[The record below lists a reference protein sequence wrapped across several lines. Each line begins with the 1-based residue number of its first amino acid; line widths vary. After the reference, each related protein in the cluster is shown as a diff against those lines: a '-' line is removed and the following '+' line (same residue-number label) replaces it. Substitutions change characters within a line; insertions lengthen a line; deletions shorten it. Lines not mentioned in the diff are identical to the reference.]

1 MSQSEIVVEG
11 RNLTIGYQVGKKR
24 TEVHSRLNFQLFRG
38 ELTCLLGANGAG
50 KSTLLRTLAAAQPFL
65 SGDLELLDRD
75 LSAYSERELSK
86 TIGVVLTDRTQ
97 AGGLTVYELVALGR
111 QPYTGFFGRL
121 NKADKQLVEHALQA
135 VEIAHKARCYMAEL
149 SDGERQ
155 KVMIAKALVQ
165 ECPLI
170 LLDEPTAFLDVVSRI
185 EIMNLLH
192 RLAIEEKRAI
202 LLSTHDIEQAL
213 VLSDRL
219 WLLSSTGGLECGV
232 TEDLI
237 LRNRMDTLFANHA
250 RIKFDLNS
258 MGVLEGMYDIE
269 IKYVGYKTEVRR
281 KVRVENGKLVIL
293 NLELETDAQEL
304 ADVVVVAKKNREN
317 ENMLLLE
324 QQKAVIAVQSVGVR
338 ELSRKGVSDAEGA
351 VTKVAG
357 VSKQDGV
364 KNVFI
369 RGLGDRYNA
378 TTFNGFALPSEDPEY
393 KNISLDFFGTDII
406 QSVGV
411 NKAFN
416 AGGSSDVGGATID
429 IVSKELIGSGNL
441 GFGIS
446 GGLNTQTVA
455 ADFLKQDGVNFMGFA
470 NRTEPADENSWN
482 FRNKLDPSTQHFQI
496 NRSYS
501 ISGGKRFYVGKDK
514 NPLSF
519 FLTAGHTTDYQ
530 YTDEIIRNTTTSGT
544 VYKDMNGKKYAENI
558 SQLALA
564 NVDFDMQNRH
574 HISYNLMMIHAN
586 TQSVGDYNGKNS
598 IFSDDYENLGFTRRQ
613 QTNDNMLIVNQLMTN
628 WGLTKSLSLD
638 AGASYNMVKGYEPDR
653 RINNLTKAEDGYT
666 LLRGNSQ
673 QRYFST
679 LDEDDLNVKA
689 GLVYRLKDNIEEIS
703 NVRFG
708 YTGRFVDDN
717 FKATEYNLTVGHVS
731 VIPSLDDFSLDDYYN
746 QENFASDWFKIQK
759 NLDEYTVK
767 KNIHSAYAEATYQFT
782 PRWIVNLGMKYDKV
796 DIEVDY
802 NVNRGGSKGNNTI
815 QKDYFLPSLNLKYN
829 LNDKNSLRLG
839 ASKTYTLPQAKEIS
853 PYRYVGVNFN
863 SQGNPNLKPSDHYN
877 LDLKWDFNPTPT
889 ELISLTAFYKLIK
902 NPISRIEVASA
913 GGYLSYENI
922 ADKATVAGVEVEIR
936 KNLFVR
942 PVSNAAHGMNKL
954 SLGLN
959 GSYIYTNA
967 KMPLATV
974 TTGSQL
980 EGAAPWIV
988 NFDLSHNFTKGER
1001 SFVNTLVLNYV
1012 SDKIYTIG
1020 TQGYQDMMEKGVL
1033 TLDFVSQAKLNKH
1046 LSLNLKARN
1055 LLNPSSK
1062 LSRKA
1067 NENGEK
1073 VILNDYKKGINISLG
1088 VSCTF

>member
-1 MSQSEIVVEG
+1 MVA
-11 RNLTIGYQVGKKR
+11 
-24 TEVHSRLNFQLFRG
+24 FF
-38 ELTCLLGANGAG
+38 CLLCVLPA
-50 KSTLLRTLAAAQPFL
+50 LAANIKIKGAVK
-65 SGDLELLDRD
+65 DK
-75 LSAYSERELSK
+75 LSK
-86 TIGVVLTDRTQ
+86 EPLIGATIRLLGTQ
-97 AGGLTVYELVALGR
+97 AG
-111 QPYTGFFGRL
+111 
-121 NKADKQLVEHALQA
+121 A
-135 VEIAHKARCYMAEL
+135 VTDMEGNFE
-149 SDGERQ
+149 
-155 KVMIAKALVQ
+155 
-165 ECPLI
+165 
-170 LLDEPTAFLDVVSRI
+170 
-185 EIMNLLH
+185 
-192 RLAIEEKRAI
+192 
-202 LLSTHDIEQAL
+202 
-213 VLSDRL
+213 
-219 WLLSSTGGLECGV
+219 
-232 TEDLI
+232 
-237 LRNRMDTLFANHA
+237 
-250 RIKFDLNS
+250 LNS

-364 KNVFI
+364 KNVFV

-482 FRNKLDPSTQHFQI
+482 FRNELDPSAQHFQI

-731 VIPSLDDFSLDDYYN
+731 TLPSLDNLSLDDYYN

-767 KNIHSAYAEATYQFT
+767 RISIPLM
-782 PRWIVNLGMKYDKV
+782 PR
-796 DIEVDY
+796 
-802 NVNRGGSKGNNTI
+802 
-815 QKDYFLPSLNLKYN
+815 LPTSL
-829 LNDKNSLRLG
+829 
-839 ASKTYTLPQAKEIS
+839 LP
-853 PYRYVGVNFN
+853 VG
-863 SQGNPNLKPSDHYN
+863 L
-877 LDLKWDFNPTPT
+877 
-889 ELISLTAFYKLIK
+889 
-902 NPISRIEVASA
+902 
-913 GGYLSYENI
+913 
-922 ADKATVAGVEVEIR
+922 
-936 KNLFVR
+936 
-942 PVSNAAHGMNKL
+942 
-954 SLGLN
+954 
-959 GSYIYTNA
+959 
-967 KMPLATV
+967 
-974 TTGSQL
+974 
-980 EGAAPWIV
+980 
-988 NFDLSHNFTKGER
+988 
-1001 SFVNTLVLNYV
+1001 
-1012 SDKIYTIG
+1012 
-1020 TQGYQDMMEKGVL
+1020 
-1033 TLDFVSQAKLNKH
+1033 
-1046 LSLNLKARN
+1046 
-1055 LLNPSSK
+1055 
-1062 LSRKA
+1062 
-1067 NENGEK
+1067 
-1073 VILNDYKKGINISLG
+1073 
-1088 VSCTF
+1088 

>member
-1 MSQSEIVVEG
+1 M
-11 RNLTIGYQVGKKR
+11 KK
-24 TEVHSRLNFQLFRG
+24 LFLIRFSVAAFF
-38 ELTCLLGANGAG
+38 CLLCVLPA
-50 KSTLLRTLAAAQPFL
+50 LAANIKIKGAVK
-65 SGDLELLDRD
+65 DK
-75 LSAYSERELSK
+75 LSK
-86 TIGVVLTDRTQ
+86 EPLIGATIRLLGTQ
-97 AGGLTVYELVALGR
+97 AG
-111 QPYTGFFGRL
+111 
-121 NKADKQLVEHALQA
+121 A
-135 VEIAHKARCYMAEL
+135 VTDMEGNFE
-149 SDGERQ
+149 
-155 KVMIAKALVQ
+155 
-165 ECPLI
+165 
-170 LLDEPTAFLDVVSRI
+170 
-185 EIMNLLH
+185 
-192 RLAIEEKRAI
+192 
-202 LLSTHDIEQAL
+202 
-213 VLSDRL
+213 
-219 WLLSSTGGLECGV
+219 
-232 TEDLI
+232 
-237 LRNRMDTLFANHA
+237 
-250 RIKFDLNS
+250 LNS
-258 MGVLEGMYDIE
+258 MGVLEGMYDVE

-364 KNVFI
+364 KNVFV

-411 NKAFN
+411 KKAFN

-470 NRTEPADENSWN
+470 NRTEPADENLWN
-482 FRNKLDPSTQHFQI
+482 FRNKLDPSAQHFQI

-501 ISGGKRFYVGKDK
+501 ISGGKRFYVGKGK

-564 NVDFDMQNRH
+564 NVDYDMQNRH

-731 VIPSLDDFSLDDYYN
+731 SISSLDDLSLDDYYN

-815 QKDYFLPSLNLKYN
+815 QKI
-829 LNDKNSLRLG
+829 
-839 ASKTYTLPQAKEIS
+839 IS
-853 PYRYVGVNFN
+853 CP
-863 SQGNPNLKPSDHYN
+863 
-877 LDLKWDFNPTPT
+877 
-889 ELISLTAFYKLIK
+889 A
-902 NPISRIEVASA
+902 
-913 GGYLSYENI
+913 
-922 ADKATVAGVEVEIR
+922 
-936 KNLFVR
+936 
-942 PVSNAAHGMNKL
+942 
-954 SLGLN
+954 
-959 GSYIYTNA
+959 
-967 KMPLATV
+967 
-974 TTGSQL
+974 
-980 EGAAPWIV
+980 
-988 NFDLSHNFTKGER
+988 
-1001 SFVNTLVLNYV
+1001 
-1012 SDKIYTIG
+1012 
-1020 TQGYQDMMEKGVL
+1020 
-1033 TLDFVSQAKLNKH
+1033 
-1046 LSLNLKARN
+1046 
-1055 LLNPSSK
+1055 
-1062 LSRKA
+1062 
-1067 NENGEK
+1067 
-1073 VILNDYKKGINISLG
+1073 
-1088 VSCTF
+1088 

>member
-1 MSQSEIVVEG
+1 M
-11 RNLTIGYQVGKKR
+11 KK
-24 TEVHSRLNFQLFRG
+24 LFLIRFSVAAFF
-38 ELTCLLGANGAG
+38 CLLCVLPALAVNIKIKGAV
-50 KSTLLRTLAAAQPFL
+50 K
-65 SGDLELLDRD
+65 DK
-75 LSAYSERELSK
+75 LSK
-86 TIGVVLTDRTQ
+86 EPLIGATIRLLGTQ
-97 AGGLTVYELVALGR
+97 AG
-111 QPYTGFFGRL
+111 
-121 NKADKQLVEHALQA
+121 A
-135 VEIAHKARCYMAEL
+135 VTDMEGNFE
-149 SDGERQ
+149 
-155 KVMIAKALVQ
+155 
-165 ECPLI
+165 
-170 LLDEPTAFLDVVSRI
+170 
-185 EIMNLLH
+185 
-192 RLAIEEKRAI
+192 
-202 LLSTHDIEQAL
+202 
-213 VLSDRL
+213 
-219 WLLSSTGGLECGV
+219 
-232 TEDLI
+232 
-237 LRNRMDTLFANHA
+237 
-250 RIKFDLNS
+250 LNS

-364 KNVFI
+364 KNVFV

-411 NKAFN
+411 KKAFN

-429 IVSKELIGSGNL
+429 IVSKELIGSGHL

-470 NRTEPADENSWN
+470 NRTEHADENSWN
-482 FRNKLDPSTQHFQI
+482 FRNKLDPSAQHLQI

-514 NPLSF
+514 NPFSF

-731 VIPSLDDFSLDDYYN
+731 AIPSLDDFSLDDYYN

-759 NLDEYTVK
+759 NLDEYIVK

-782 PRWIVNLGMKYDKV
+782 PRWIVNLGLKYDKV

-815 QKDYFLPSLNLKYN
+815 QKDYFLP
-829 LNDKNSLRLG
+829 
-839 ASKTYTLPQAKEIS
+839 
-853 PYRYVGVNFN
+853 
-863 SQGNPNLKPSDHYN
+863 
-877 LDLKWDFNPTPT
+877 
-889 ELISLTAFYKLIK
+889 
-902 NPISRIEVASA
+902 
-913 GGYLSYENI
+913 
-922 ADKATVAGVEVEIR
+922 
-936 KNLFVR
+936 
-942 PVSNAAHGMNKL
+942 L
-954 SLGLN
+954 SL
-959 GSYIYTNA
+959 IH
-967 KMPLATV
+967 
-974 TTGSQL
+974 
-980 EGAAPWIV
+980 I
-988 NFDLSHNFTKGER
+988 
-1001 SFVNTLVLNYV
+1001 
-1012 SDKIYTIG
+1012 
-1020 TQGYQDMMEKGVL
+1020 
-1033 TLDFVSQAKLNKH
+1033 
-1046 LSLNLKARN
+1046 
-1055 LLNPSSK
+1055 
-1062 LSRKA
+1062 
-1067 NENGEK
+1067 
-1073 VILNDYKKGINISLG
+1073 
-1088 VSCTF
+1088 

>member
-1 MSQSEIVVEG
+1 MKKLFLIRFSVVA
-11 RNLTIGYQVGKKR
+11 
-24 TEVHSRLNFQLFRG
+24 FF
-38 ELTCLLGANGAG
+38 CLLCVLPA
-50 KSTLLRTLAAAQPFL
+50 LAANIKIKGAVK
-65 SGDLELLDRD
+65 DK
-75 LSAYSERELSK
+75 LSK
-86 TIGVVLTDRTQ
+86 EPLIGATIRLLGTQ
-97 AGGLTVYELVALGR
+97 AG
-111 QPYTGFFGRL
+111 
-121 NKADKQLVEHALQA
+121 A
-135 VEIAHKARCYMAEL
+135 VTDMEGNFE
-149 SDGERQ
+149 
-155 KVMIAKALVQ
+155 
-165 ECPLI
+165 
-170 LLDEPTAFLDVVSRI
+170 
-185 EIMNLLH
+185 
-192 RLAIEEKRAI
+192 
-202 LLSTHDIEQAL
+202 
-213 VLSDRL
+213 
-219 WLLSSTGGLECGV
+219 
-232 TEDLI
+232 
-237 LRNRMDTLFANHA
+237 
-250 RIKFDLNS
+250 LNS

-364 KNVFI
+364 KNVFV

-482 FRNKLDPSTQHFQI
+482 FRNKLDPSAQHFQI

-731 VIPSLDDFSLDDYYN
+731 TLPSLDNLSLDDYYY

-839 ASKTYTLPQAKEIS
+839 ASKT
-853 PYRYVGVNFN
+853 
-863 SQGNPNLKPSDHYN
+863 
-877 LDLKWDFNPTPT
+877 
-889 ELISLTAFYKLIK
+889 
-902 NPISRIEVASA
+902 
-913 GGYLSYENI
+913 
-922 ADKATVAGVEVEIR
+922 
-936 KNLFVR
+936 
-942 PVSNAAHGMNKL
+942 
-954 SLGLN
+954 
-959 GSYIYTNA
+959 
-967 KMPLATV
+967 
-974 TTGSQL
+974 
-980 EGAAPWIV
+980 
-988 NFDLSHNFTKGER
+988 
-1001 SFVNTLVLNYV
+1001 
-1012 SDKIYTIG
+1012 
-1020 TQGYQDMMEKGVL
+1020 
-1033 TLDFVSQAKLNKH
+1033 
-1046 LSLNLKARN
+1046 
-1055 LLNPSSK
+1055 
-1062 LSRKA
+1062 
-1067 NENGEK
+1067 
-1073 VILNDYKKGINISLG
+1073 
-1088 VSCTF
+1088 

>member
-1 MSQSEIVVEG
+1 MALENRLGITDSAE
-11 RNLTIGYQVGKKR
+11 LAR
-24 TEVHSRLNFQLFRG
+24 TEEKISKQKALKLFETG
-38 ELTCLLGANGAG
+38 ILDTLTPGTSETLCAIHKYLFEDIYDFAG
-50 KSTLLRTLAAAQPFL
+50 KIREVNIAKGNFRFAPLMYLCSA
-65 SGDLELLDRD
+65 LEN
-75 LSAYSERELSK
+75 
-86 TIGVVLTDRTQ
+86 I
-97 AGGLTVYELVALGR
+97 
-111 QPYTGFFGRL
+111 
-121 NKADKQLVEHALQA
+121 DKMPQSSFDEIIEKYVEMN
-135 VEIAHKARCYMAEL
+135 IAHPFREGNGRA
-149 SDGERQ
+149 
-155 KVMIAKALVQ
+155 
-165 ECPLI
+165 
-170 LLDEPTAFLDVVSRI
+170 TRI
-185 EIMNLLH
+185 
-192 RLAIEEKRAI
+192 
-202 LLSTHDIEQAL
+202 
-213 VLSDRL
+213 
-219 WLLSSTGGLECGV
+219 WL
-232 TEDLI
+232 DLI
-237 LRNRMDTLFANHA
+237 LKKEIGKVVDWSKVDKEDYLLAMERSPIR
-250 RIKFDLNS
+250 
-258 MGVLEGMYDIE
+258 DIE

-364 KNVFI
+364 KNVFV

-429 IVSKELIGSGNL
+429 IVSKELIGSGHL

-482 FRNKLDPSTQHFQI
+482 FRNKLDPSAQHLQI
-496 NRSYS
+496 NWSYS

-530 YTDEIIRNTTTSGT
+530 YTDEIIRNTTTGGT

-613 QTNDNMLIVNQLMTN
+613 QTNDNMLIVNQLMSN

-731 VIPSLDDFSLDDYYN
+731 TLPSLDDFSLDDYYN

-988 NFDLSHNFTKGER
+988 NFDLSHNFTKGEC

-1020 TQGYQDMMEKGVL
+1020 TQGYQDMMEQGVL

-1046 LSLNLKARN
+1046 LSFNLKARN
-1055 LLNPSSK
+1055 LLNPSYK

>member
-1 MSQSEIVVEG
+1 MAA
-11 RNLTIGYQVGKKR
+11 
-24 TEVHSRLNFQLFRG
+24 FF
-38 ELTCLLGANGAG
+38 CLLCVLPA
-50 KSTLLRTLAAAQPFL
+50 LAANIKIKGAVK
-65 SGDLELLDRD
+65 DK
-75 LSAYSERELSK
+75 LSK
-86 TIGVVLTDRTQ
+86 EPLIGATIRLLGTQ
-97 AGGLTVYELVALGR
+97 AG
-111 QPYTGFFGRL
+111 
-121 NKADKQLVEHALQA
+121 A
-135 VEIAHKARCYMAEL
+135 VTDMEGNFE
-149 SDGERQ
+149 
-155 KVMIAKALVQ
+155 
-165 ECPLI
+165 
-170 LLDEPTAFLDVVSRI
+170 
-185 EIMNLLH
+185 
-192 RLAIEEKRAI
+192 
-202 LLSTHDIEQAL
+202 
-213 VLSDRL
+213 
-219 WLLSSTGGLECGV
+219 
-232 TEDLI
+232 
-237 LRNRMDTLFANHA
+237 
-250 RIKFDLNS
+250 LNS

-364 KNVFI
+364 KNVFV

-429 IVSKELIGSGNL
+429 IVSKELIGSGHL

-470 NRTEPADENSWN
+470 NRTEHADENSWN
-482 FRNKLDPSTQHFQI
+482 FRNKLDPSAQHLQI

-574 HISYNLMMIHAN
+574 HISYNLMIIHAN

-628 WGLTKSLSLD
+628 WELTKSLSLD

-731 VIPSLDDFSLDDYYN
+731 AIPSLDDFSLDDYYN

-759 NLDEYTVK
+759 NLDEYIVK
-767 KNIHSAYAEATYQFT
+767 RIFIPLM
-782 PRWIVNLGMKYDKV
+782 PR
-796 DIEVDY
+796 
-802 NVNRGGSKGNNTI
+802 
-815 QKDYFLPSLNLKYN
+815 LPTSL
-829 LNDKNSLRLG
+829 
-839 ASKTYTLPQAKEIS
+839 LP
-853 PYRYVGVNFN
+853 VG
-863 SQGNPNLKPSDHYN
+863 L
-877 LDLKWDFNPTPT
+877 
-889 ELISLTAFYKLIK
+889 
-902 NPISRIEVASA
+902 
-913 GGYLSYENI
+913 
-922 ADKATVAGVEVEIR
+922 
-936 KNLFVR
+936 
-942 PVSNAAHGMNKL
+942 
-954 SLGLN
+954 
-959 GSYIYTNA
+959 
-967 KMPLATV
+967 
-974 TTGSQL
+974 
-980 EGAAPWIV
+980 
-988 NFDLSHNFTKGER
+988 
-1001 SFVNTLVLNYV
+1001 
-1012 SDKIYTIG
+1012 
-1020 TQGYQDMMEKGVL
+1020 
-1033 TLDFVSQAKLNKH
+1033 
-1046 LSLNLKARN
+1046 
-1055 LLNPSSK
+1055 
-1062 LSRKA
+1062 
-1067 NENGEK
+1067 
-1073 VILNDYKKGINISLG
+1073 
-1088 VSCTF
+1088 

>member
-1 MSQSEIVVEG
+1 MKKLFLIRFSVVA
-11 RNLTIGYQVGKKR
+11 
-24 TEVHSRLNFQLFRG
+24 FF
-38 ELTCLLGANGAG
+38 CLLCVLPA
-50 KSTLLRTLAAAQPFL
+50 LAANIKIKGAVK
-65 SGDLELLDRD
+65 DK
-75 LSAYSERELSK
+75 LSK
-86 TIGVVLTDRTQ
+86 EPLIGATIRLLGTQ
-97 AGGLTVYELVALGR
+97 AG
-111 QPYTGFFGRL
+111 
-121 NKADKQLVEHALQA
+121 A
-135 VEIAHKARCYMAEL
+135 VTDMEGNFE
-149 SDGERQ
+149 
-155 KVMIAKALVQ
+155 
-165 ECPLI
+165 
-170 LLDEPTAFLDVVSRI
+170 
-185 EIMNLLH
+185 
-192 RLAIEEKRAI
+192 
-202 LLSTHDIEQAL
+202 
-213 VLSDRL
+213 
-219 WLLSSTGGLECGV
+219 
-232 TEDLI
+232 
-237 LRNRMDTLFANHA
+237 
-250 RIKFDLNS
+250 LNS

-731 VIPSLDDFSLDDYYN
+731 TLPSLDNLSLDDYYN
-746 QENFASDWFKIQK
+746 QENFASDWFKI
-759 NLDEYTVK
+759 
-767 KNIHSAYAEATYQFT
+767 
-782 PRWIVNLGMKYDKV
+782 
-796 DIEVDY
+796 
-802 NVNRGGSKGNNTI
+802 
-815 QKDYFLPSLNLKYN
+815 
-829 LNDKNSLRLG
+829 
-839 ASKTYTLPQAKEIS
+839 
-853 PYRYVGVNFN
+853 
-863 SQGNPNLKPSDHYN
+863 
-877 LDLKWDFNPTPT
+877 
-889 ELISLTAFYKLIK
+889 
-902 NPISRIEVASA
+902 
-913 GGYLSYENI
+913 
-922 ADKATVAGVEVEIR
+922 
-936 KNLFVR
+936 
-942 PVSNAAHGMNKL
+942 
-954 SLGLN
+954 
-959 GSYIYTNA
+959 
-967 KMPLATV
+967 
-974 TTGSQL
+974 
-980 EGAAPWIV
+980 
-988 NFDLSHNFTKGER
+988 
-1001 SFVNTLVLNYV
+1001 
-1012 SDKIYTIG
+1012 
-1020 TQGYQDMMEKGVL
+1020 
-1033 TLDFVSQAKLNKH
+1033 
-1046 LSLNLKARN
+1046 
-1055 LLNPSSK
+1055 
-1062 LSRKA
+1062 
-1067 NENGEK
+1067 
-1073 VILNDYKKGINISLG
+1073 
-1088 VSCTF
+1088 

>member
-1 MSQSEIVVEG
+1 MKKLFLIRFSVVA
-11 RNLTIGYQVGKKR
+11 
-24 TEVHSRLNFQLFRG
+24 FF
-38 ELTCLLGANGAG
+38 CLLCVLPA
-50 KSTLLRTLAAAQPFL
+50 LAANIKIKGAVK
-65 SGDLELLDRD
+65 DK
-75 LSAYSERELSK
+75 LSK
-86 TIGVVLTDRTQ
+86 EPLIGATIRLLGTQ
-97 AGGLTVYELVALGR
+97 AG
-111 QPYTGFFGRL
+111 
-121 NKADKQLVEHALQA
+121 A
-135 VEIAHKARCYMAEL
+135 VTDMEGNFE
-149 SDGERQ
+149 
-155 KVMIAKALVQ
+155 
-165 ECPLI
+165 
-170 LLDEPTAFLDVVSRI
+170 
-185 EIMNLLH
+185 
-192 RLAIEEKRAI
+192 
-202 LLSTHDIEQAL
+202 
-213 VLSDRL
+213 
-219 WLLSSTGGLECGV
+219 
-232 TEDLI
+232 
-237 LRNRMDTLFANHA
+237 
-250 RIKFDLNS
+250 LNS
-258 MGVLEGMYDIE
+258 MGILEGMYDIE
-269 IKYVGYKTEVRR
+269 IKYVGYKTEVRH
-281 KVRVENGKLVIL
+281 KVRVENGKQVIL

-364 KNVFI
+364 KNVFV

-429 IVSKELIGSGNL
+429 IVSKELIGSGHL

-482 FRNKLDPSTQHFQI
+482 FRNKLDPSAQHLQI

-501 ISGGKRFYVGKDK
+501 ISGGKRFYVGKNK

-530 YTDEIIRNTTTSGT
+530 YTDEIIRNTTTGGT

-717 FKATEYNLTVGHVS
+717 FKATEYNLTV
-731 VIPSLDDFSLDDYYN
+731 
-746 QENFASDWFKIQK
+746 
-759 NLDEYTVK
+759 
-767 KNIHSAYAEATYQFT
+767 
-782 PRWIVNLGMKYDKV
+782 
-796 DIEVDY
+796 
-802 NVNRGGSKGNNTI
+802 
-815 QKDYFLPSLNLKYN
+815 
-829 LNDKNSLRLG
+829 
-839 ASKTYTLPQAKEIS
+839 
-853 PYRYVGVNFN
+853 
-863 SQGNPNLKPSDHYN
+863 
-877 LDLKWDFNPTPT
+877 
-889 ELISLTAFYKLIK
+889 
-902 NPISRIEVASA
+902 
-913 GGYLSYENI
+913 
-922 ADKATVAGVEVEIR
+922 
-936 KNLFVR
+936 
-942 PVSNAAHGMNKL
+942 
-954 SLGLN
+954 
-959 GSYIYTNA
+959 
-967 KMPLATV
+967 
-974 TTGSQL
+974 
-980 EGAAPWIV
+980 
-988 NFDLSHNFTKGER
+988 
-1001 SFVNTLVLNYV
+1001 
-1012 SDKIYTIG
+1012 
-1020 TQGYQDMMEKGVL
+1020 
-1033 TLDFVSQAKLNKH
+1033 
-1046 LSLNLKARN
+1046 
-1055 LLNPSSK
+1055 
-1062 LSRKA
+1062 
-1067 NENGEK
+1067 
-1073 VILNDYKKGINISLG
+1073 
-1088 VSCTF
+1088 

>member
-1 MSQSEIVVEG
+1 M
-11 RNLTIGYQVGKKR
+11 KK
-24 TEVHSRLNFQLFRG
+24 LFLIRFSVAAFF
-38 ELTCLLGANGAG
+38 CLLCVLPA
-50 KSTLLRTLAAAQPFL
+50 LAANIKIKGAVK
-65 SGDLELLDRD
+65 DK
-75 LSAYSERELSK
+75 LSK
-86 TIGVVLTDRTQ
+86 EPLIGATIRLLGTQ
-97 AGGLTVYELVALGR
+97 AG
-111 QPYTGFFGRL
+111 
-121 NKADKQLVEHALQA
+121 A
-135 VEIAHKARCYMAEL
+135 VTDMEGNFE
-149 SDGERQ
+149 
-155 KVMIAKALVQ
+155 
-165 ECPLI
+165 
-170 LLDEPTAFLDVVSRI
+170 
-185 EIMNLLH
+185 
-192 RLAIEEKRAI
+192 
-202 LLSTHDIEQAL
+202 
-213 VLSDRL
+213 
-219 WLLSSTGGLECGV
+219 
-232 TEDLI
+232 
-237 LRNRMDTLFANHA
+237 
-250 RIKFDLNS
+250 LNS

-364 KNVFI
+364 KNVFV

-429 IVSKELIGSGNL
+429 IVSKELIGSGHL

-470 NRTEPADENSWN
+470 NRTEHADENSWN
-482 FRNKLDPSTQHFQI
+482 FRNKLDPSAQHLQI

-574 HISYNLMMIHAN
+574 HISYNLMIIHAN

-628 WGLTKSLSLD
+628 WELTKSLSLD

-731 VIPSLDDFSLDDYYN
+731 AIPSLDDFSLDDYYN

-759 NLDEYTVK
+759 NLDEYIVK

-782 PRWIVNLGMKYDKV
+782 PRWIVTPFPLNSYGKV
-796 DIEVDY
+796 QI
-802 NVNRGGSKGNNTI
+802 
-815 QKDYFLPSLNLKYN
+815 P
-829 LNDKNSLRLG
+829 
-839 ASKTYTLPQAKEIS
+839 
-853 PYRYVGVNFN
+853 
-863 SQGNPNLKPSDHYN
+863 
-877 LDLKWDFNPTPT
+877 
-889 ELISLTAFYKLIK
+889 
-902 NPISRIEVASA
+902 
-913 GGYLSYENI
+913 
-922 ADKATVAGVEVEIR
+922 
-936 KNLFVR
+936 
-942 PVSNAAHGMNKL
+942 
-954 SLGLN
+954 
-959 GSYIYTNA
+959 
-967 KMPLATV
+967 
-974 TTGSQL
+974 
-980 EGAAPWIV
+980 
-988 NFDLSHNFTKGER
+988 LSH
-1001 SFVNTLVLNYV
+1001 
-1012 SDKIYTIG
+1012 
-1020 TQGYQDMMEKGVL
+1020 
-1033 TLDFVSQAKLNKH
+1033 
-1046 LSLNLKARN
+1046 
-1055 LLNPSSK
+1055 
-1062 LSRKA
+1062 
-1067 NENGEK
+1067 
-1073 VILNDYKKGINISLG
+1073 
-1088 VSCTF
+1088 

>member
-1 MSQSEIVVEG
+1 M
-11 RNLTIGYQVGKKR
+11 KK
-24 TEVHSRLNFQLFRG
+24 LFLIRFSVAAFF
-38 ELTCLLGANGAG
+38 CLLCVLPA
-50 KSTLLRTLAAAQPFL
+50 LAANIKIKGAVK
-65 SGDLELLDRD
+65 DK
-75 LSAYSERELSK
+75 LSK
-86 TIGVVLTDRTQ
+86 EPLIGATIRLLGTQ
-97 AGGLTVYELVALGR
+97 AG
-111 QPYTGFFGRL
+111 
-121 NKADKQLVEHALQA
+121 A
-135 VEIAHKARCYMAEL
+135 VTDMEGNFE
-149 SDGERQ
+149 
-155 KVMIAKALVQ
+155 
-165 ECPLI
+165 
-170 LLDEPTAFLDVVSRI
+170 
-185 EIMNLLH
+185 
-192 RLAIEEKRAI
+192 
-202 LLSTHDIEQAL
+202 
-213 VLSDRL
+213 
-219 WLLSSTGGLECGV
+219 
-232 TEDLI
+232 
-237 LRNRMDTLFANHA
+237 
-250 RIKFDLNS
+250 LNS

-364 KNVFI
+364 KNVFV

-429 IVSKELIGSGNL
+429 IVSKELIGSGHL

-470 NRTEPADENSWN
+470 NRTEHADENSWN
-482 FRNKLDPSTQHFQI
+482 FRNKLDPSAQHLQI

-731 VIPSLDDFSLDDYYN
+731 AIPSLDDFSLDDYYN

-759 NLDEYTVK
+759 NLDEYIVK
-767 KNIHSAYAEATYQFT
+767 RIF
-782 PRWIVNLGMKYDKV
+782 
-796 DIEVDY
+796 
-802 NVNRGGSKGNNTI
+802 
-815 QKDYFLPSLNLKYN
+815 
-829 LNDKNSLRLG
+829 
-839 ASKTYTLPQAKEIS
+839 
-853 PYRYVGVNFN
+853 
-863 SQGNPNLKPSDHYN
+863 
-877 LDLKWDFNPTPT
+877 
-889 ELISLTAFYKLIK
+889 ISLMPRLPTSL
-902 NPISRIEVASA
+902 
-913 GGYLSYENI
+913 L
-922 ADKATVAGVEVEIR
+922 
-936 KNLFVR
+936 
-942 PVSNAAHGMNKL
+942 PV
-954 SLGLN
+954 GL
-959 GSYIYTNA
+959 
-967 KMPLATV
+967 
-974 TTGSQL
+974 
-980 EGAAPWIV
+980 
-988 NFDLSHNFTKGER
+988 
-1001 SFVNTLVLNYV
+1001 
-1012 SDKIYTIG
+1012 
-1020 TQGYQDMMEKGVL
+1020 
-1033 TLDFVSQAKLNKH
+1033 
-1046 LSLNLKARN
+1046 
-1055 LLNPSSK
+1055 
-1062 LSRKA
+1062 
-1067 NENGEK
+1067 
-1073 VILNDYKKGINISLG
+1073 
-1088 VSCTF
+1088 

>member
-1 MSQSEIVVEG
+1 MAA
-11 RNLTIGYQVGKKR
+11 
-24 TEVHSRLNFQLFRG
+24 FF
-38 ELTCLLGANGAG
+38 CLLCVLPALAVNIKIKGAV
-50 KSTLLRTLAAAQPFL
+50 K
-65 SGDLELLDRD
+65 DK
-75 LSAYSERELSK
+75 LSK
-86 TIGVVLTDRTQ
+86 EPLIGATIRLLGTQ
-97 AGGLTVYELVALGR
+97 AG
-111 QPYTGFFGRL
+111 
-121 NKADKQLVEHALQA
+121 A
-135 VEIAHKARCYMAEL
+135 VTDMEGNFE
-149 SDGERQ
+149 
-155 KVMIAKALVQ
+155 
-165 ECPLI
+165 
-170 LLDEPTAFLDVVSRI
+170 
-185 EIMNLLH
+185 
-192 RLAIEEKRAI
+192 
-202 LLSTHDIEQAL
+202 
-213 VLSDRL
+213 
-219 WLLSSTGGLECGV
+219 
-232 TEDLI
+232 
-237 LRNRMDTLFANHA
+237 
-250 RIKFDLNS
+250 LNS

-364 KNVFI
+364 KNVFV

-411 NKAFN
+411 KKAFN

-429 IVSKELIGSGNL
+429 IVSKELIGSGHL

-470 NRTEPADENSWN
+470 NRTEHADENSWN
-482 FRNKLDPSTQHFQI
+482 FRNKLDPSAQHLQI

-514 NPLSF
+514 NPFSF

-731 VIPSLDDFSLDDYYN
+731 AIPSLDDFSLDDYYN

-759 NLDEYTVK
+759 NLDEYIVK
-767 KNIHSAYAEATYQFT
+767 RISIPLM
-782 PRWIVNLGMKYDKV
+782 PR
-796 DIEVDY
+796 
-802 NVNRGGSKGNNTI
+802 
-815 QKDYFLPSLNLKYN
+815 LPTSL
-829 LNDKNSLRLG
+829 
-839 ASKTYTLPQAKEIS
+839 LP
-853 PYRYVGVNFN
+853 VG
-863 SQGNPNLKPSDHYN
+863 L
-877 LDLKWDFNPTPT
+877 
-889 ELISLTAFYKLIK
+889 
-902 NPISRIEVASA
+902 
-913 GGYLSYENI
+913 
-922 ADKATVAGVEVEIR
+922 
-936 KNLFVR
+936 
-942 PVSNAAHGMNKL
+942 
-954 SLGLN
+954 
-959 GSYIYTNA
+959 
-967 KMPLATV
+967 
-974 TTGSQL
+974 
-980 EGAAPWIV
+980 
-988 NFDLSHNFTKGER
+988 
-1001 SFVNTLVLNYV
+1001 
-1012 SDKIYTIG
+1012 
-1020 TQGYQDMMEKGVL
+1020 
-1033 TLDFVSQAKLNKH
+1033 
-1046 LSLNLKARN
+1046 
-1055 LLNPSSK
+1055 
-1062 LSRKA
+1062 
-1067 NENGEK
+1067 
-1073 VILNDYKKGINISLG
+1073 
-1088 VSCTF
+1088 

>member
-1 MSQSEIVVEG
+1 M
-11 RNLTIGYQVGKKR
+11 KK
-24 TEVHSRLNFQLFRG
+24 LFLIRFSVAAFF
-38 ELTCLLGANGAG
+38 CLLCVLPALAVNIKIKGAV
-50 KSTLLRTLAAAQPFL
+50 K
-65 SGDLELLDRD
+65 DK
-75 LSAYSERELSK
+75 LSK
-86 TIGVVLTDRTQ
+86 EPLIGATIRLLGTQ
-97 AGGLTVYELVALGR
+97 AG
-111 QPYTGFFGRL
+111 
-121 NKADKQLVEHALQA
+121 A
-135 VEIAHKARCYMAEL
+135 VTDMEGNFE
-149 SDGERQ
+149 
-155 KVMIAKALVQ
+155 
-165 ECPLI
+165 
-170 LLDEPTAFLDVVSRI
+170 
-185 EIMNLLH
+185 
-192 RLAIEEKRAI
+192 
-202 LLSTHDIEQAL
+202 
-213 VLSDRL
+213 
-219 WLLSSTGGLECGV
+219 
-232 TEDLI
+232 
-237 LRNRMDTLFANHA
+237 
-250 RIKFDLNS
+250 LNS

-364 KNVFI
+364 KNVFV

-429 IVSKELIGSGNL
+429 IVSKELIGSGHL

-470 NRTEPADENSWN
+470 NRTEHADENSWN
-482 FRNKLDPSTQHFQI
+482 FRNKLDPSAQHLQI

-514 NPLSF
+514 NPFSF

-731 VIPSLDDFSLDDYYN
+731 AIPSLDDFSLDDYYN

-759 NLDEYTVK
+759 NLDEYIVK

-782 PRWIVNLGMKYDKV
+782 PRWIVNLGLKYDKV

-815 QKDYFLPSLNLKYN
+815 QKDYFLPSLNLK
-829 LNDKNSLRLG
+829 
-839 ASKTYTLPQAKEIS
+839 
-853 PYRYVGVNFN
+853 
-863 SQGNPNLKPSDHYN
+863 
-877 LDLKWDFNPTPT
+877 
-889 ELISLTAFYKLIK
+889 
-902 NPISRIEVASA
+902 
-913 GGYLSYENI
+913 
-922 ADKATVAGVEVEIR
+922 
-936 KNLFVR
+936 
-942 PVSNAAHGMNKL
+942 
-954 SLGLN
+954 
-959 GSYIYTNA
+959 
-967 KMPLATV
+967 
-974 TTGSQL
+974 
-980 EGAAPWIV
+980 
-988 NFDLSHNFTKGER
+988 
-1001 SFVNTLVLNYV
+1001 
-1012 SDKIYTIG
+1012 
-1020 TQGYQDMMEKGVL
+1020 
-1033 TLDFVSQAKLNKH
+1033 
-1046 LSLNLKARN
+1046 
-1055 LLNPSSK
+1055 
-1062 LSRKA
+1062 
-1067 NENGEK
+1067 
-1073 VILNDYKKGINISLG
+1073 
-1088 VSCTF
+1088 